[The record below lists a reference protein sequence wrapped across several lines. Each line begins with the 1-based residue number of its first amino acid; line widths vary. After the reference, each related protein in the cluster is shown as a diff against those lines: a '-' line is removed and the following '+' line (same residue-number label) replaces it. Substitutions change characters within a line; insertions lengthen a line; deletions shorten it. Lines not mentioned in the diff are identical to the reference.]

1 MLWAILSFQTCS
13 SNCKPCSH
21 PLGLKVHRL
30 SFLHRQSH
38 LSLLVLCLFA
48 PFSNKKPLPQ
58 GCTSR
63 SLGHN
68 DLWRGRYLCRDF
80 PCRSHSHLPEV
91 PFLPSSLNLK
101 RVALMGSFLPSLSYG
116 ESGKKRETL
125 FPLEGKELGCTDQY
139 VAPR

>member
-30 SFLHRQSH
+30 SFSHRQSC
-38 LSLLVLCLFA
+38 LSLLVLWLFA
-48 PFSNKKPLPQ
+48 PFSNKKPLPR

-63 SLGHN
+63 SLGHK
-68 DLWRGRYLCRDF
+68 DLWRGRCLCRDF

-91 PFLPSSLNLK
+91 PFLPSSLKSQMSGFNGL
-101 RVALMGSFLPSLSYG
+101 FLPSLSYG

-125 FPLEGKELGCTDQY
+125 FLLECKELGCTDQY